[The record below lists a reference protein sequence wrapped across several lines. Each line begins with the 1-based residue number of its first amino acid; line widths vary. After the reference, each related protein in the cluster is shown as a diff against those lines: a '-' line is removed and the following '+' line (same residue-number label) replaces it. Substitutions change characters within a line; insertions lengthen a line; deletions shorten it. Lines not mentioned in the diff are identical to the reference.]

1 MSERDQPLR
10 GGQHRFVADLA
21 AVALQQLA
29 QLGKRRRSLTLAG
42 QAQGS

>member
-10 GGQHRFVADLA
+10 GEQHRFVADLA

-29 QLGKRRRSLTLAG
+29 QLGKRRRSLHARWPAKG
-42 QAQGS
+42 